1 MTTPCRGGF
10 AGRIVL
16 RLFSKGLR
24 KSPSAVGARLCL
36 VALLFAAML
45 VVSASS
51 VGAAETYRGSDPDSY
66 ECSSDYNIL
75 NRFSAP
81 TGVSGARSTKYSD
94 IKFTLENNVISVKD
108 ASNSK
113 DLAYISVD
121 ENTKYCAVKEVEI
134 IKKRTEPFF
143 KDPRLYPQKCNI
155 NYHAFHTRIV
165 IDAELPVRAFLL
177 QGSPPEFDRMDHF
190 VDVDVYR
197 AQDWRKR
204 KSSERC
210 QEISGSSD
218 GAFFAMSSLGFSTA
232 NRSALNLLEEAPYK
246 LKNGDTY
253 SVYER
258 QALTKAGSGVPLP
271 K

>member
-1 MTTPCRGGF
+1 
-10 AGRIVL
+10 
-16 RLFSKGLR
+16 LR
-24 KSPSAVGARLCL
+24 KSSFDAVPRRGFG
-36 VALLFAAML
+36 ALLFSAML
-45 VVSASS
+45 FGSAAPAE
-51 VGAAETYRGSDPDSY
+51 AAETYRGDDPDSY
-66 ECSSDYNIL
+66 ECSSDYKIL

-81 TGVSGARSTKYSD
+81 PGVSAARSTKYSD
-94 IKFTLENNVISVKD
+94 IKFNLENNVISVKD
-108 ASNSK
+108 ASTSK
-113 DLAYISVD
+113 DLAYISVR

-177 QGSPPEFDRMDHF
+177 QGSPPEFDKMDHI

-197 AQDWRKR
+197 TEDWRKR
-204 KSSERC
+204 NSAEGCR
-210 QEISGSSD
+210 EISGSSD

-258 QALTKAGSGVPLP
+258 QALTKAGPGTPRP

>member
-1 MTTPCRGGF
+1 MT
-10 AGRIVL
+10 GRFLL
-16 RLFSKGLR
+16 RLFNRGLR
-24 KSPSAVGARLCL
+24 RSLSAVGPRLRFGAL
-36 VALLFAAML
+36 VFSAML
-45 VVSASS
+45 VGGAVSAE
-51 VGAAETYRGSDPDSY
+51 AAETYRGSDPDSY

-81 TGVSGARSTKYSD
+81 PGVSAARSTKYSD
-94 IKFTLENNVISVKD
+94 VKFNLENNVISVKD
-108 ASNSK
+108 ASNSR

-121 ENTKYCAVKEVEI
+121 ENTKYCAYKDVEI
-134 IKKRTEPFF
+134 IKERTGPKF
-143 KDPRLYPQKCNI
+143 KDPQFYPQKCNI

-165 IDAELPVRAFLL
+165 IDTELPVRAFSLL
-177 QGSPPEFDRMDHF
+177 GLPPEFDKMDHI
-190 VDVDVYR
+190 VDISVYR

-210 QEISGSSD
+210 QEISGSPE
-218 GAFFAMSSLGFSTA
+218 GAFFAMSSLGFGTA

-253 SVYER
+253 FVYER
-258 QALTKAGSGVPLP
+258 QALTKAGPGVPQP